1 MVDRENNPT
10 DMRMS
15 NIELLRIV
23 AMIMIIAYHIPIHL
37 NFTCQPHTITVS
49 QLWNQFILMGGKIGV
64 NIFVLISGYFLI
76 NSNGI
81 KISKII
87 KLWLQ
92 IFTYSVLIYII
103 FTISG
108 LEPFS
113 IKAFIKSMLPIT
125 YEGWWFAST
134 YFVLYLIS
142 PFLNIFLKA
151 LNKKNYQR
159 YLAVVIILWCLI
171 PTVTGQ
177 NFEGNNLLWFICLY
191 SVAAYI
197 RLWHDE
203 ADISVK
209 SAEAVESLK
218 SEKSLEAIESAKSS
232 KLAKRYFCLAFVFIV
247 LTFLLV
253 VILDFCDVQIADLSA
268 HEHLY
273 EMNKLPIFLISLF
286 MFMGFKGLN
295 IHYNKA
301 INLIASATFGVYL
314 IHDSK
319 SVSWFI
325 WIVLFSNISNLEKM
339 IIPYSIGAVF
349 LVFIICTCIELLRIF
364 LLERHYMKIIN
375 KSIDKRCKNHENSP
389 NRH

>member
-10 DMRMS
+10 DTRMS

-76 NSNGI
+76 NSHDI

-113 IKAFIKSMLPIT
+113 IKVFIKSMLPIT
-125 YEGWWFAST
+125 YEGWWFAGT

-151 LNKKNYQR
+151 LDKKNYQR
-159 YLAVVIILWCLI
+159 LLVVVLILWCLI

-197 RLWHDE
+197 RLWHDK

-209 SAEAVESLK
+209 SA
-218 SEKSLEAIESAKSS
+218 
-232 KLAKRYFCLAFVFIV
+232 KLTKRYLGLAFVFIV

-253 VILDFCDVQIADLSA
+253 VILDFCGVQIADLSA

-301 INLIASATFGVYL
+301 INLIASAAFGVYL

-325 WIVLFSNISNLEKM
+325 WIVLFSNIDGLDKA
-339 IIPYSIGAVF
+339 IIPYSIGAVC

-364 LLERHYMKIIN
+364 FLERHYMKIIN
-375 KSIDKRCKNHENSP
+375 KSIDKRCKNHENP
-389 NRH
+389 LNRH